1 MKSFLFLCILFLFG
15 AVVVHANTRYEVD
28 EVTGH
33 VESTREEILSTRK
46 LRKQQFGNLLAGYEA
61 QLADHNSGEVL
72 LTEKQY
78 NKVNQKIKAYKHKLK
93 ELDLDADP
101 RFVDRIVARE
111 AHLNEVTRA
120 RILRRSTGAD
130 EL

>member
-1 MKSFLFLCILFLFG
+1 MKLFLILCILVLFG
-15 AVVVHANTRYEVD
+15 AVNANSRYEVD
-28 EVTGH
+28 EVTGYI
-33 VESTREEILSTRK
+33 ESTREEILSTRK
-46 LRKQQFGNLLAGYEA
+46 LRKQQFADLLAGYET
-61 QLADHNSGEVL
+61 QLEEHNSGEVL

-78 NKVNQKIKAYKHKLK
+78 NKVLQKIKAYKHKLE
-93 ELDLDADP
+93 ELGLDADP

-120 RILRRSTGAD
+120 RILRRSSGGD